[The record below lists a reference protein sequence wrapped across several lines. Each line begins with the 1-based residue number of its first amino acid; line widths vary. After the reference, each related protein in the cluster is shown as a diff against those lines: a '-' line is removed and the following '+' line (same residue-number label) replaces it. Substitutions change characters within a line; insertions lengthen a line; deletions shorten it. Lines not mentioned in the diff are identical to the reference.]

1 VIDQTGRGRLATL
14 MEKGFNSD
22 ISLAGVAY
30 HVQTEDWGFENP
42 WLVTRVFRS
51 GAVIDSVKTPY
62 SEVLR
67 HRNAFVLLR
76 NREAMSEALREAMR
90 DQHERVLRQL
100 GVV

>member
-1 VIDQTGRGRLATL
+1 

-22 ISLAGVAY
+22 VSLDGVLY

-51 GAVIDSVKTPY
+51 GAVIGSVKTPY

-67 HRNAFVLLR
+67 NRNAFLLLR
-76 NREAMSEALREAMR
+76 NREAMAGVLREAMKT
-90 DQHERVLRQL
+90 QHDRTLQHL
-100 GVV
+100 GVVSTTT